1 MHNKLVVAGA
11 GWLGMPV
18 AQAAVAQGWQV
29 QATRRQPHDDE
40 LSRQL
45 VHDGKTLVHN
55 VSLQQAFWL
64 CAMPPGARREDS
76 NYLETLE
83 ATLALATELQMSGF
97 LLCSST
103 GVYADADG
111 HYTEQGAL
119 AATDSRRQRIL
130 QQAEQLVLSHGGKVL
145 RLAGLVGPGRE
156 PGQFIAGK
164 ALRSSAQERV
174 NMVHRDDVVAAIMCV
189 MSQWPQARAVYNICS
204 PAHPLKRD
212 YYQAHCALAG
222 TVPPSF
228 ASDDSKARII
238 DGSAIEALGFS
249 YQHAI

>member
-11 GWLGMPV
+11 GWLGMP
-18 AQAAVAQGWQV
+18 AAEAAAEQGWQV
-29 QATRRQPHDDE
+29 QATRRQPHSSA

-45 VHDGKTLVHN
+45 VHDGTRLVHD
-55 VSLQQAFWL
+55 VSLQHAFWL

-76 NYLETLE
+76 NYLVTLE
-83 ATLALATELQMSGF
+83 ATLALATELQMQGF

-111 HYTEQGAL
+111 VYSEQGAL
-119 AATDSRRQRIL
+119 AATDSQRQRIL

-164 ALRSSAQERV
+164 TLRSSSQELV
-174 NMVHRDDVVAAIMCV
+174 NMVHQADVVSAIMSV
-189 MSQWPQARAVYNICS
+189 LTHWPQARAIYNVCAPS
-204 PAHPLKRD
+204 HPFKQD
-212 YYQAHCALAG
+212 YYQAHCAQAG
-222 TVPPSF
+222 TQPPSF
-228 ASDDSKARII
+228 ASDNSKARII
-238 DGSAIEALGFS
+238 DGAAISELGFS